1 MKRYTRRALLGASI
15 VAAGS
20 GVLSACSGNDAQP
33 EAGPTGHRGNAHS
46 GGGFVP
52 KGPKGYVNPS
62 DPEVLTAERRRGPGP
77 VRRFT
82 LTATETSL
90 DLGGRTVRSW
100 AYGDT
105 LPGKEVRITAGDV
118 LDLTLANHLGE
129 ATTLHSHGVRMRC
142 DMDGVPGL
150 TQPSIQP
157 GADFRYRFAVPHPGT
172 YWLHSHSGMQLDRGL
187 YAPLIVE
194 DPKEPL
200 SYDKEWVVVLDDW
213 VDGVSGS
220 TPDGV
225 LAQLRGG
232 KAAPMDMGEGPAHHG
247 PGGDGSNGDSDS
259 SPARTPV
266 PPASCAS
273 RTAVC
278 CTAWE
283 ATSTTRTT

>member
-1 MKRYTRRALLGASI
+1 MHTHTRRTLLGASI

-20 GVLSACSGNDAQP
+20 GVLGACS
-33 EAGPTGHRGNAHS
+33 EADSPSGAGSHSRPGSESRAVAADHS
-46 GGGFVP
+46 GLGFAP

-62 DPEVLTAERRRGPGP
+62 DPEVVAAEKERGSGP
-77 VRRFT
+77 LRRFT

-90 DLGGRTVRSW
+90 DLGGQTVRSW

-105 LPGKEVRITAGDV
+105 LPGKEVRITAGDT
-118 LDLTLANHLGE
+118 LDLTLANHLHA

-150 TQPSIQP
+150 TQYSIKP
-157 GADFRYRFAVPHPGT
+157 GADFTYRFAVAHPGT

-194 DPKEPL
+194 DPREPL

-213 VDGVSGS
+213 VDGVGGS

-232 KAAPMDMGEGPAHHG
+232 RGAPMGMDMGEGTAHDAS
-247 PGGDGSNGDSDS
+247 GDHMSNGAHTSA
-259 SPARTPV
+259 PRG
-266 PPASCAS
+266 S
-273 RTAVC
+273 RV
-278 CTAWE
+278 
-283 ATSTTRTT
+283 R